1 MSLTATDLAAWVRA
15 LGEVGAPGSGL
26 EDVDDVGRVEV
37 LRALQE
43 LKAAASA
50 AQARTAHR
58 FAESQRAQQKA
69 AGVPAHRIGQGVAAQ
84 VGLAVRQSP
93 ARATRLLATAQALCT
108 GMPHT
113 MAALSRGDID
123 AWRATV
129 LVRETACLA
138 PEHRAT
144 IDEKV
149 AGADDVG
156 TLGTKQLAA
165 KAAGLA
171 ARLDSAGVAARRRL
185 AEEERRVT
193 VRPAPDTMTY
203 VTALVPV
210 AQGVAMYAA
219 LDRVA
224 RQARATG
231 DERTRGQ
238 VMADTLVELV
248 TGRRTD
254 VPPPVDLHL
263 VMTDRALLA
272 GDDEPAVLPGYGLVP
287 ADAARDV
294 VQRALSDSQVAVRRL
309 FVAPTAG
316 QLMAMESRSR
326 LAPAGLAAFVR
337 DRDQVCR
344 TPWCGAP
351 VRHVDHVEAYRET
364 GVTAAAGLQGLCE
377 ACNYAKDAVGW
388 ATLPRPGPG
397 HVTEITTPTGHV
409 YLSLAPP
416 APGWGEDEVA

>member
-1 MSLTATDLAAWVRA
+1 MSLSAADVAAWVRD
-15 LGEVGAPGSGL
+15 LGEVGAP
-26 EDVDDVGRVEV
+26 DDRVDDAERVEL

-43 LKAAASA
+43 LKGAASA

-58 FAESQRAQQKA
+58 FAQSQRDEQRK
-69 AGVPAHRIGQGVAAQ
+69 AGVPAHRVGQGVAAQ

-93 ARATRLLATAQALCT
+93 ARATRLLATAQVLCT
-108 GMPHT
+108 EMPHT
-113 MAALSRGDID
+113 LAALSRGEID
-123 AWRATV
+123 SWRATV

-138 PEHRAT
+138 REHRAT

-149 AGADDVG
+149 GGADDVG
-156 TLGTKQLAA
+156 ALGTKQLAA
-165 KAAGLA
+165 KAARLA

-203 VTALVPV
+203 VTALLPV
-210 AQGVAMYAA
+210 VQGVAMYAA

-272 GDDEPAVLPGYGLVP
+272 SDDEPAVLPGYGLVP

-294 VQRALSDSQVAVRRL
+294 VQRALTDAQVAVRRL

-351 VRHVDHVEAYRET
+351 VRHVDHVEAFRDSGT
-364 GVTAAAGLQGLCE
+364 TVASGLQGLCE
-377 ACNYAKDAVGW
+377 ACNYAKDAIGW

-409 YLSLAPP
+409 YLSFAPP